1 MTGNGTKKNDPPK
14 PNPSKN
20 TYFQAESSVQ
30 GEMYLSVIF
39 YELTSAKERLYHL
52 EGFPAVPESQGQ
64 VPQ

>member
-1 MTGNGTKKNDPPK
+1 MMGNGKKKQNHPQK
-14 PNPSKN
+14 QTLAKICTSRVNL
-20 TYFQAESSVQ
+20 Q

-39 YELTSAKERLYHL
+39 YELTSAKERLHHP